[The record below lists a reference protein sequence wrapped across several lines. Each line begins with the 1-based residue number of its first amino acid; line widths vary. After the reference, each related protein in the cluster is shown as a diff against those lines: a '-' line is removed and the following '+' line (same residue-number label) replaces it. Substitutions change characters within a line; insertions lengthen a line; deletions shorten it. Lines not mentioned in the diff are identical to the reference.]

1 MFCISTTSKTSS
13 VHLGVSLFQGHLLFS
28 NSKTIT
34 DFKFGLLY
42 GYLISMLMI
51 QNERFVFSRSQV
63 ANSFR
68 LQFEPPVVRKGLVA
82 WIVEENLQLNS
93 TLSK

>member
-1 MFCISTTSKTSS
+1 MFCISTTSKTCS
-13 VHLGVSLFQGHLLFS
+13 VHLGISLFQGHLLL
-28 NSKTIT
+28 NNLNTIT

-42 GYLISMLMI
+42 GYLISILMI
-51 QNERFVFSRSQV
+51 QNETFVFTRSQV
-63 ANSFR
+63 ANSRR

-82 WIVEENLQLNS
+82 LIVEQNFKLNS